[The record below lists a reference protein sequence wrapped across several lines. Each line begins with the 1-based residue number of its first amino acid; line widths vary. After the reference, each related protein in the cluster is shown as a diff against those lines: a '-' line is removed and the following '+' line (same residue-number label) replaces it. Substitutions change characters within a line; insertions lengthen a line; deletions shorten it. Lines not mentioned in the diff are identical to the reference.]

1 MSVVYADSPPEGL
14 VCPTHP
20 EAQAVAT
27 CPNCKQSWCG
37 ACLVVLDSRVIC
49 VECSRQLPALADPR
63 NRVLA
68 GAIDYGI
75 PLMLM
80 LNGPSMLGRIH
91 PLAGFVGIA
100 LALGSGVF
108 MLVNAYSALNGRPTF
123 GQSMQRIRVL
133 PRVLP
138 RRKLS
143 TRDVLAR
150 GAALVA
156 IFLVWRF
163 ASRELGEGLVAAN
176 VIAIVVSRASLIDRV
191 TKTQVSSSALPS

>member
-1 MSVVYADSPPEGL
+1 MSVVYADSPPEGF

-20 EAQAVAT
+20 GAQAVAA

-37 ACLVVLDSRVIC
+37 TCLVVLDSRVIC

-63 NRVLA
+63 HRVLA

-80 LNGPSMLGRIH
+80 LNGPMLGRIH

-100 LALGSGVF
+100 LAFGSVVF
-108 MLVNAYSALNGRPTF
+108 MLVNAFSALNGRPTF

-133 PRVLP
+133 PRELP

-143 TRDVLAR
+143 TRDVLTR
-150 GAALVA
+150 GAALAA